1 MLFQNTRQKW
11 KHVKWYLTEK
21 PLYSRYIVYCTITF
35 LSADTSYLINLSFA
49 TFFWGTLQLTNG
61 PFRIRYNMRGATFVT
76 AIYVEMASHKK
87 KIQFTK
93 RPQASSREPMNGRS
107 LGDRK
112 KNPREK
118 KILTGFFPWR
128 AKSRS
133 FATRRC
139 SLWGCERACSLLF
152 RQREPSFQNDY
163 HLSLSLSL
171 TLTFPLIN
179 DARKWRRRAA
189 SLGHRE
195 ITRANSPLKRK
206 KILVKP

>member
-1 MLFQNTRQKW
+1 MAHFVFDIICEVPHSSLQSTSKW
-11 KHVKWYLTEK
+11 PVTKKKFSSRSVLKRPRESQWMVALSVTEK
-21 PLYSRYIVYCTITF
+21 K
-35 LSADTSYLINLSFA
+35 
-49 TFFWGTLQLTNG
+49 TL
-61 PFRIRYNMRGATFVT
+61 
-76 AIYVEMASHKK
+76 EK
-87 KIQFTK
+87 
-93 RPQASSREPMNGRS
+93 
-107 LGDRK
+107 
-112 KNPREK
+112 K